1 MSQSSSLSNAP
12 DLESEKS
19 QREPW
24 WFLLWMLWGGICAG
38 IIHYADRT
46 ATAPIVWLLA
56 SAVVGYFGQP
66 VMAAITLAV
75 CRVQEVLFGV
85 SDRPPA
91 RAEGE
96 SAAAHAARCELAAA
110 DPNRRPWAALLPT
123 VLVVAPVH
131 GVLIGAVVG
140 AIVPAVSPVPG
151 TALHGALVGL
161 AAGPAVCCVLYG
173 LVVLVVIWRSKG
185 PAVDEVE
192 DMIVAA
198 GREAD
203 RQGLPHVAAGHLLV
217 AVLDSL
223 EGAAADVLGARPIDP
238 DKARAA
244 TAESPG
250 DAAGFSDALQ
260 EAIRLARKFRDEA
273 VGSGHLLLG
282 LLAEPTPA
290 VRRALET
297 ADLEPKGL
305 RDELYEEMR
314 PD

>member
-1 MSQSSSLSNAP
+1 VSQSSSLSNAP
-12 DLESEKS
+12 DLASEKS

-46 ATAPIVWLLA
+46 ASGPVVWLLA

-66 VMAAITLAV
+66 CLAAITLAV
-75 CRVQEVLFGV
+75 CRVQEVLLGL

-96 SAAAHAARCELAAA
+96 SAAAHAARCELSALN
-110 DPNRRPWAALLPT
+110 PNRKPWAAFLPT

-131 GVLIGAVVG
+131 GVLIGSVVG

-151 TALHGALVGL
+151 TALRGALIGL

-173 LVVLVVIWRSKG
+173 LVVLMVIWATKG
-185 PAVDEVE
+185 PAIDEIE
-192 DMIVAA
+192 DVVAA
-198 GREAD
+198 AAREAD
-203 RQGLPHVAAGHLLV
+203 RQGLPYVAAGHLLV
-217 AVLDSL
+217 AVLENL

-238 DKARAA
+238 HRARAA
-244 TAESPG
+244 TAEPPG
-250 DAAGFSDALQ
+250 DAAGFSDALE

-282 LLAEPTPA
+282 LLADPTPA
-290 VRRALET
+290 VRRALDT
-297 ADLEPKGL
+297 AEIDAKDL